1 MGKMREDR
9 TKIRKDK
16 PIKWNKKFIYP
27 KSQRS
32 LIQGKRH
39 YDIQSNTRSLVKQK
53 LLPSVTTIISATQSE
68 EKRQAL
74 ANWKARLGAQ
84 AADRV
89 RDIAALRG
97 TAMHTFL
104 EAYVRGT
111 GHKDLTSVGKEAEP
125 MAKRIIEAGLG
136 DLNEVWG
143 TEVTLYYPDLYAGAT
158 DVVGIYN
165 GRESIIDF
173 KQTNKPKR
181 REWIE
186 DYFIQ
191 LGAYAM
197 AHNYVYRTQIQSG
210 IILMC
215 SKDKLFQKFEVSDK
229 EFVGFQHA
237 FLRKVEEYYRN
248 YTKDKKDERYKNEEI
263 SEEISH

>member
-1 MGKMREDR
+1 MTRR
-9 TKIRKDK
+9 PRVKDTNLMS
-16 PIKWNKKFIYP
+16 PVMKWNKKFIYP

-32 LIQGKRH
+32 LIQGSRH
-39 YDIQSNTRSLVKQK
+39 YDINETK
-53 LLPSVTTIISATQSE
+53 LPSVTTIISATQSE
-68 EKRQAL
+68 EKRQKL
-74 ANWKARLGAQ
+74 AEWKARLGAQ

-89 RDIAALRG
+89 KDVAAMRG
-97 TAMHTFL
+97 TAMHTYL
-104 EAYVRGT
+104 EAYIRGT
-111 GHKDLTSVGKEAEP
+111 GHRDLTSIGQEAEP
-125 MAKRIIEAGLG
+125 MAKKIISEGLSG
-136 DLNEVWG
+136 LDEIWGSEV
-143 TEVTLYYPDLYAGAT
+143 VLYYPDLYAGAT

-181 REWIE
+181 REWID

-197 AHNYVYRTQIQSG
+197 AHNFIYDTKIQSG

-215 SKDKLFQKFEVSDK
+215 SKDKFFQKFEVSGK
-229 EFVGFQHA
+229 EFVGYQHA
-237 FLRKVEEYYRN
+237 FLRKVDEYYRN
-248 YTKDKKDERYKNEEI
+248 CNQNKNEKDTKNEQI